1 MIRVTTLVSKA
12 LTLDSVRVTR
22 MKWLTIY
29 TFVGVTM
36 FVVSL
41 RTFIDS
47 IFHAGDFMNK
57 ILATELINYVYLFGF
72 AYRFVY
78 GECAY
83 LVALWI

>member
-1 MIRVTTLVSKA
+1 
-12 LTLDSVRVTR
+12 
-22 MKWLTIY
+22 
-29 TFVGVTM
+29 M

-57 ILATELINYVYLFGF
+57 ILATELIDYVYFFGF
-72 AYRFVY
+72 AYSFVY